1 MRCTDAEDTNLS
13 YPDQLSGEKCCVLR
27 YYQQK
32 KQVNVS
38 QFNRILGVLPHRA
51 DTLFQHSQEE
61 FEGAEP
67 VGTCSLVFLLWVCRL
82 EDGAA
87 AAGSHGS
94 VLCAG
99 DSDFVAFKSG

>member
-13 YPDQLSGEKCCVLR
+13 YPDQLSGEKGCVLR
-27 YYQQK
+27 FNQQK

-51 DTLFQHSQEE
+51 DTLFQHPQEE
-61 FEGAEP
+61 FEMAEP
-67 VGTCSLVFLLWVCRL
+67 MGSCSLVLFLWVCGL

-87 AAGSHGS
+87 AAGSHGG